1 VPIEDNTK
9 PIPKPGELLL
19 SSACGLL
26 TPSSVAFMIR
36 GHVSAREQ
44 EPIGVRLRRLRLER
58 SLSQRELAGPG
69 VSYAYISRIEAGTRR
84 PSVKALRTLARSLG
98 VSPEYL
104 ETGSELRDVDEREL
118 RLADADLRLRISGEP
133 EVARDAF
140 ATLLRE
146 AEEVGDSVSAV
157 RARIGLGLAASQLN
171 DPSATVTHLQE
182 AVDSGLIT
190 PVDRPD
196 AFSTLS
202 RAYTLIGQ
210 DDRAIELLE
219 WSLHKIDEDDPQN
232 VSAYVRFAGYLS
244 AALTDLSQLERA
256 EHVLTDALD
265 RAEGVSDPYTR
276 VRIYWSVARLA
287 EAEGRSVRALDYAR
301 RAVALLEATEDT
313 QHLAR
318 AHLLCAW
325 IMGLEQKADEAVPHL
340 EKAEALLG
348 GSGDPTDMAMLRVEQ
363 AKVAALLGSADEAI
377 ARAREALEVLGEHHE
392 QQRGSAFWALAE
404 GLALEGD
411 VGPATDAFR
420 QAVEALDRTSAW
432 REAAQCC
439 RRWAKVLRETGRDAE
454 ALDALERATDY
465 AVRSHSTH
473 QAPLQR

>member
-1 VPIEDNTK
+1 
-9 PIPKPGELLL
+9 
-19 SSACGLL
+19 
-26 TPSSVAFMIR
+26 MIR

-58 SLSQRELAGPG
+58 GLSQRELAGPG

-84 PSVKALRTLARSLG
+84 PSVKALRTLARKLG

-104 ETGSELRDVDEREL
+104 ETGSELREVDEREL
-118 RLADADLRLRISGEP
+118 RLADAELRLRIGGEP
-133 EVARDAF
+133 ESARDAF
-140 ATLLRE
+140 EELLRE
-146 AEEVGDSVSAV
+146 AEAAGDAASAV
-157 RARIGLGLAASQLN
+157 RARIGLGLVASQLN
-171 DPSATVTHLQE
+171 DPTAAVTHLQE
-182 AVDSGLIT
+182 AVDSGEIT

-202 RAYTLIGQ
+202 RAYTLVGQ

-219 WSLHKIDEDDPQN
+219 WSLHKIDDDDPQN
-232 VSAYVRFAGYLS
+232 VSAYVRYAGYLS

-256 EHVLTDALD
+256 EHVLTHALD
-265 RAEGVSDPYTR
+265 RAEGVSDAYTR

-287 EAEGRSVRALDYAR
+287 EAEGRPMRALEYAR

-325 IMGLEQKADEAVPHL
+325 IMGLEEKAAEAVPHL
-340 EKAEALLG
+340 EQAEALLG
-348 GSGDPTDMAMLRVEQ
+348 DSADPTDLAMLRVEQ
-363 AKVAALLGSADEAI
+363 AKVAALLGTPQEAVS
-377 ARAREALEVLGEHHE
+377 RAREALELLGPHHE
-392 QQRGSAFWALAE
+392 QQRGSALWALGE
-404 GLALEGD
+404 GLALERDLAG
-411 VGPATDAFR
+411 ATEAFR
-420 QAVEALDRTSAW
+420 DAVNAFDRTSAW

-439 RRWAKVLRETGRDAE
+439 RRWAKVLRDAGRDAE

-465 AVRSHSTH
+465 AVRGHSTH
-473 QAPLQR
+473 QAPIRR